1 MSSRIVDTVN
11 AVTPPAS
18 VGLVVLDGHSTG
30 VEDVVRLADG
40 AARPV
45 PGTDAMKRVEESWD
59 AARQIAATGRVYG
72 RSTGVG
78 ANRNEDVPTE
88 AAAGHGLRLL
98 RSHAG
103 AIGEELPARQ
113 VRAMLA
119 VRANQLL
126 AGGAGLRPTVVTAL
140 CEALET
146 GAYPVVNEFG
156 SVGTGDIAA
165 LAQVGLALAGEHPW
179 RGLDGSDA
187 AGADAPGPGTSE
199 LGMSEPDAP
208 GLGTSESGGAE
219 SGAGRSGSHP
229 GGQAS
234 SGPGGQ
240 PVSDLGGQPVSDL
253 GGRPVSDL
261 GGQASSGSG
270 GQLASDP
277 GGQAPSGPG
286 GRQVSSPGGQPVSGP
301 GGQASSGPGGQPV
314 SDPGG
319 QSVSRPGGQL
329 ASDPGGQPVSGPGG
343 YPVSGPGWQSVS
355 RPRGQSAPPEPQALD
370 NNDALALISSNALT
384 LGQAALALHELRGLI
399 GATQVV
405 AALSLLA
412 VDGSHEAYAAPVHAA
427 RPHKGSTE
435 VARRMRELIGAADRP
450 TPPLGR
456 IQDPYGFR
464 CVPQIHGPAHD
475 AADALEGVLT
485 VEINAAAEN
494 PLISPEDMAAYH
506 HGGFYQAQLALAL
519 DHFRLAVTQVA
530 RLSTSRL
537 STLNEPAYTRLRP
550 FLADH
555 EPASSGVMILEYAA
569 AAALG
574 DLRAFSAPASLGHAV
589 LSRGVEEQASFAS
602 LAARQTLRACGA
614 YRLVVGCEL
623 VAAVRALRQ
632 RDLRPE
638 PELPAGRALE
648 LAESVLEPDQ
658 ADRPLTDDVTAAA
671 ALLDRFTDIWRGSA
685 S

>member
-1 MSSRIVDTVN
+1 MMSSRIVDTPEG
-11 AVTPPAS
+11 AATA
-18 VGLVVLDGHSTG
+18 LVVLDGRGMG
-30 VEDVVRLADG
+30 VADVVRLADG
-40 AARPV
+40 HARPV
-45 PGTDAMKRVEESWD
+45 PGTEAMKRAEESWD
-59 AARQIAATGRVYG
+59 AARMIAATGRVYG

-78 ANRNEDVPTE
+78 ANRNEPVPTE
-88 AAAGHGLRLL
+88 DAAAHGLRLL

-126 AGGAGLRPTVVTAL
+126 AGGAGLRPSVVTAL
-140 CEALET
+140 CEALEA

-179 RGLDGSDA
+179 RG
-187 AGADAPGPGTSE
+187 AGAPEA
-199 LGMSEPDAP
+199 
-208 GLGTSESGGAE
+208 
-219 SGAGRSGSHP
+219 
-229 GGQAS
+229 
-234 SGPGGQ
+234 Q
-240 PVSDLGGQPVSDL
+240 P
-253 GGRPVSDL
+253 
-261 GGQASSGSG
+261 
-270 GQLASDP
+270 
-277 GGQAPSGPG
+277 
-286 GRQVSSPGGQPVSGP
+286 
-301 GGQASSGPGGQPV
+301 
-314 SDPGG
+314 
-319 QSVSRPGGQL
+319 
-329 ASDPGGQPVSGPGG
+329 
-343 YPVSGPGWQSVS
+343 
-355 RPRGQSAPPEPQALD
+355 LD

-384 LGQAALALHELRGLI
+384 LGQSALALHELRGLLA
-399 GATQVV
+399 ATQVV

-427 RPHKGSTE
+427 RPHRGTAD
-435 VARRMRELIGAADRP
+435 VARRMRQLIGAADRP
-450 TPPLGR
+450 HPPLGR

-464 CVPQIHGPAHD
+464 CLPQIHGPAHD
-475 AADALEGVLT
+475 AADALDDVLT

-519 DHFRLAVTQVA
+519 DHFRLAITQVA

-537 STLNEPAYTRLRP
+537 STLNEPAFTRLRP

-569 AAALG
+569 GAALG

-638 PELPAGRALE
+638 PDLPAGRALE
-648 LAESVLEPDQ
+648 LAESVLDADP
-658 ADRPLTDDVTAAA
+658 ADRPLTHDVTVAAE
-671 ALLDRFTDIWRGSA
+671 LLDRFTDIWRGST

>member
-1 MSSRIVDTVN
+1 MSSPIMGAPDAPAAAQTATTV
-11 AVTPPAS
+11 P
-18 VGLVVLDGHSTG
+18 VGLVVLDGRALG
-30 VEDVVRLADG
+30 VADVVRLADG
-40 AARPV
+40 VVRPV
-45 PGTDAMKRVEESWD
+45 ADGAAVRRVEESWE
-59 AARQIAATGRVYG
+59 AARLIAAAGRVYG

-78 ANRNEDVPTE
+78 ANRSEDVPTE

-140 CEALET
+140 CAALES
-146 GAYPVVNEFG
+146 GAHPVVNEFG

-179 RGLDGSDA
+179 RVPGAGS
-187 AGADAPGPGTSE
+187 GFADGPGGGS
-199 LGMSEPDAP
+199 GP
-208 GLGTSESGGAE
+208 G
-219 SGAGRSGSHP
+219 SGAGFGVP
-229 GGQAS
+229 A
-234 SGPGGQ
+234 
-240 PVSDLGGQPVSDL
+240 
-253 GGRPVSDL
+253 
-261 GGQASSGSG
+261 A
-270 GQLASDP
+270 
-277 GGQAPSGPG
+277 
-286 GRQVSSPGGQPVSGP
+286 
-301 GGQASSGPGGQPV
+301 
-314 SDPGG
+314 
-319 QSVSRPGGQL
+319 
-329 ASDPGGQPVSGPGG
+329 
-343 YPVSGPGWQSVS
+343 
-355 RPRGQSAPPEPQALD
+355 QALD

-399 GATQVV
+399 AATQVV

-412 VDGSHEAYAAPVHAA
+412 VDGSHEAYAAPVHGA
-427 RPHKGSTE
+427 RAHRGSRE

-464 CVPQIHGPAHD
+464 CLPQIHGPALD
-475 AADALEGVLT
+475 AADALEGVLEI
-485 VEINAAAEN
+485 EINAAAEN
-494 PLISPEDMAAYH
+494 PLIVPEDMAAYH

-519 DHFRLAVTQVA
+519 DHFRLATTQVA

-537 STLNEPAYTRLRP
+537 SSLNEPAYTRLRP

-569 AAALG
+569 GAALG

-602 LAARQTLRACGA
+602 LAARQTLRACRA

-632 RDLRPE
+632 RDLRPD
-638 PELPAGRALE
+638 PELPVGRALE
-648 LAESVLEPDQ
+648 LAEAVLDPDP
-658 ADRPLTDDVTAAA
+658 ADRPLTEDVRAAA
-671 ALLDRFTDIWRGSA
+671 VLLDRFTEIWTDVQADPLRGSA

>member
-1 MSSRIVDTVN
+1 MGSRVVE
-11 AVTPPAS
+11 VPAAAPS
-18 VGLVVLDGHSTG
+18 LPTGLVVLDGTG
-30 VEDVVRLADG
+30 LAVADVVRLADG
-40 AARPV
+40 TARPV
-45 PGTDAMKRVEESWD
+45 PGTDALGRVGESWD
-59 AARQIAATGRVYG
+59 AARRIAATGRVYG

-88 AAAGHGLRLL
+88 AAAEHGLRLL

-103 AIGEELPARQ
+103 AIGDELPARQ

-140 CEALET
+140 CEALES
-146 GAYPVVNEFG
+146 GAHPVVNEFG

-165 LAQVGLALAGEHPW
+165 LAQAGLALAGEHPW
-179 RGLDGSDA
+179 RGGGTDPASAAGGPDA
-187 AGADAPGPGTSE
+187 AGAAYGPDAAGAAGGPGAWSE
-199 LGMSEPDAP
+199 A
-208 GLGTSESGGAE
+208 GGANPGGAGGPGDG
-219 SGAGRSGSHP
+219 GAGRRPLGVP
-229 GGQAS
+229 AA
-234 SGPGGQ
+234 Q
-240 PVSDLGGQPVSDL
+240 P
-253 GGRPVSDL
+253 
-261 GGQASSGSG
+261 
-270 GQLASDP
+270 
-277 GGQAPSGPG
+277 
-286 GRQVSSPGGQPVSGP
+286 
-301 GGQASSGPGGQPV
+301 
-314 SDPGG
+314 
-319 QSVSRPGGQL
+319 
-329 ASDPGGQPVSGPGG
+329 
-343 YPVSGPGWQSVS
+343 
-355 RPRGQSAPPEPQALD
+355 LD
-370 NNDALALISSNALT
+370 NNDALAFISSNALT
-384 LGQAALALHELRGLI
+384 LGQSALALHELRGLVE
-399 GATQVV
+399 ATQVV

-427 RPHKGSTE
+427 RPHRGSGE

-456 IQDPYGFR
+456 LQDPYGFR
-464 CVPQIHGPAHD
+464 CLPQIHGPAHD
-475 AADALEGVLT
+475 AADALEDIIT

-494 PLISPEDMAAYH
+494 PLISPADLAAYH

-519 DHFRLAVTQVA
+519 DHFRLSLTQVA

-550 FLADH
+550 FLADA

-569 AAALG
+569 GAALG

-602 LAARQTLRACGA
+602 LAARQTLRACRA

-632 RDLRPE
+632 RGLGAD
-638 PELPAGRALE
+638 PELPVGRALA
-648 LAESVLEPDQ
+648 LAEPVLDADQ

-671 ALLDRFTDIWRGSA
+671 ALLDRFTDIWRGSGT
-685 S
+685 

>member
-1 MSSRIVDTVN
+1 MSSPDVDTPS
-11 AVTPPAS
+11 AATY
-18 VGLVVLDGHSTG
+18 GLVVLDGYSTG
-30 VEDVVRLADG
+30 VADVVRLADG
-40 AARPV
+40 SARPV

-59 AARQIAATGRVYG
+59 AARRIAATGRVYG

-88 AAAGHGLRLL
+88 AAAEHGLRLL

-103 AIGEELPARQ
+103 AIGAELPARE

-140 CEALET
+140 CEALES

-179 RGLDGSDA
+179 RGAYASPGEE
-187 AGADAPGPGTSE
+187 PGPPATV
-199 LGMSEPDAP
+199 A
-208 GLGTSESGGAE
+208 A
-219 SGAGRSGSHP
+219 
-229 GGQAS
+229 
-234 SGPGGQ
+234 
-240 PVSDLGGQPVSDL
+240 
-253 GGRPVSDL
+253 
-261 GGQASSGSG
+261 
-270 GQLASDP
+270 
-277 GGQAPSGPG
+277 
-286 GRQVSSPGGQPVSGP
+286 
-301 GGQASSGPGGQPV
+301 
-314 SDPGG
+314 
-319 QSVSRPGGQL
+319 
-329 ASDPGGQPVSGPGG
+329 
-343 YPVSGPGWQSVS
+343 
-355 RPRGQSAPPEPQALD
+355 PEPQPLD

-405 AALSLLA
+405 AALSLVA
-412 VDGSHEAYAAPVHAA
+412 VDGSYEAYAAPVHAA
-427 RPHKGSTE
+427 RPHRGSTE
-435 VARRMRELIGAADRP
+435 VARRMREMIGAPDRP

-475 AADALEGVLT
+475 AADALEEVLA
-485 VEINAAAEN
+485 VELNAAAEN
-494 PLISPEDMAAYH
+494 PLICADDMAAYH

-519 DHFRLAVTQVA
+519 DHFRLSLTQVA

-569 AAALG
+569 GAALG

-632 RDLRPE
+632 RGLRPA
-638 PELPAGRALE
+638 PELPVGRALE
-648 LAESVLEPDQ
+648 IAESVLD
-658 ADRPLTDDVTAAA
+658 ADATDRPLTDDVTAAA
-671 ALLDRFTDIWRGSA
+671 VLLDRFTDIWSGGTA
-685 S
+685 

>member
-1 MSSRIVDTVN
+1 MSSRIVDKPSPGYSDLVILDG
-11 AVTPPAS
+11 
-18 VGLVVLDGHSTG
+18 VGLG
-30 VEDVVRLADG
+30 VEDVVRLAEG

-45 PGTDAMKRVEESWD
+45 PGTEAMKRVEESWD

-78 ANRNEDVPTE
+78 ANRTEDVPTE

-126 AGGAGLRPTVVTAL
+126 AGGAGLRPSVVTAL
-140 CEALET
+140 CDALES
-146 GAYPVVNEFG
+146 GGYPVVNEFG

-165 LAQVGLALAGEHPW
+165 LAQAGLALAGEHPW
-179 RGLDGSDA
+179 KG
-187 AGADAPGPGTSE
+187 AGAP
-199 LGMSEPDAP
+199 
-208 GLGTSESGGAE
+208 
-219 SGAGRSGSHP
+219 
-229 GGQAS
+229 
-234 SGPGGQ
+234 Q
-240 PVSDLGGQPVSDL
+240 PQP
-253 GGRPVSDL
+253 
-261 GGQASSGSG
+261 
-270 GQLASDP
+270 
-277 GGQAPSGPG
+277 
-286 GRQVSSPGGQPVSGP
+286 
-301 GGQASSGPGGQPV
+301 
-314 SDPGG
+314 
-319 QSVSRPGGQL
+319 
-329 ASDPGGQPVSGPGG
+329 
-343 YPVSGPGWQSVS
+343 
-355 RPRGQSAPPEPQALD
+355 LD
-370 NNDALALISSNALT
+370 NNDALAFISSNALT
-384 LGQAALALHELRGLI
+384 LGQAALALHELRGLVA
-399 GATQVV
+399 ATQVV

-427 RPHKGSTE
+427 RPHRGSAE
-435 VARRMRELIGAADRP
+435 VARRMRRLIGAADRP

-464 CVPQIHGPAHD
+464 CLPQIHGPAHD
-475 AADALEGVLT
+475 AADALEEVLAI
-485 VEINAAAEN
+485 EINAAAEN

-550 FLADH
+550 FLADN

-569 AAALG
+569 GAALG

-602 LAARQTLRACGA
+602 LAARQTLRACSA

-623 VAAVRALRQ
+623 VAAVRALHLRG
-632 RDLRPE
+632 LRPE
-638 PELPAGRALE
+638 PELPVGRALE
-648 LAESVLEPDQ
+648 LAESVLEADL

-671 ALLDRFTDIWRGSA
+671 RLLDRFTDIWRGST

>member
-1 MSSRIVDTVN
+1 MSSRIVDTSTVRVN
-11 AVTPPAS
+11 PAS
-18 VGLVVLDGHSTG
+18 TGIVVLDGCGIG
-30 VEDVVRLADG
+30 VFDVVCLADG

-45 PGTDAMKRVEESWD
+45 PGTEAMKRVEESWD

-103 AIGEELPARQ
+103 AIGAELPARQ

-140 CEALET
+140 CEALEN
-146 GAYPVVNEFG
+146 GAYPVVNEYG

-165 LAQVGLALAGEHPW
+165 LSQVGLALAGEHPW
-179 RGLDGSDA
+179 RRAETSGGLG
-187 AGADAPGPGTSE
+187 AGASG
-199 LGMSEPDAP
+199 
-208 GLGTSESGGAE
+208 GLGATVSGWLGAGASGGQGTGVSGGLGAE
-219 SGAGRSGSHP
+219 ASGGLGATVP
-229 GGQAS
+229 GGLRAA
-234 SGPGGQ
+234 
-240 PVSDLGGQPVSDL
+240 VSDGLG
-253 GGRPVSDL
+253 
-261 GGQASSGSG
+261 AEGSG
-270 GQLASDP
+270 GLGAGGVRASRR
-277 GGQAPSGPG
+277 G
-286 GRQVSSPGGQPVSGP
+286 
-301 GGQASSGPGGQPV
+301 ASAQEIG
-314 SDPGG
+314 
-319 QSVSRPGGQL
+319 
-329 ASDPGGQPVSGPGG
+329 A
-343 YPVSGPGWQSVS
+343 
-355 RPRGQSAPPEPQALD
+355 PEPQPLD

-384 LGQAALALHELRGLI
+384 LGQSALALHELRGLI

-412 VDGSHEAYAAPVHAA
+412 VDGSHEAYAAPVHTA
-427 RPHKGSTE
+427 RPHRGSAE
-435 VARRMRELIGAADRP
+435 VARIMRELIGAADRP

-464 CVPQIHGPAHD
+464 CLPQIHGPAHD
-475 AADALEGVLT
+475 AADALEAVLA

-519 DHFRLAVTQVA
+519 DHFRLAITQVA

-537 STLNEPAYTRLRP
+537 STLNEPANTRLRP

-555 EPASSGVMILEYAA
+555 EAASSGVMILEYAA
-569 AAALG
+569 GAALG

-602 LAARQTLRACGA
+602 LAARQTLRACDA

-632 RDLRPE
+632 RGLRPD
-638 PELPAGRALE
+638 PELPVGRALE
-648 LAESVLEPDQ
+648 LAESVLDPEP

-671 ALLDRFTDIWRGSA
+671 ALLDRFTEIWRGSE

>member
-1 MSSRIVDTVN
+1 MPSRTVDVSLP
-11 AVTPPAS
+11 AAPPAAT
-18 VGLVVLDGHSTG
+18 GIVVLDGVGLG
-30 VEDVVRLADG
+30 VADVVRLADG

-45 PGTDAMKRVEESWD
+45 PGTDAMKRVEEVWD
-59 AARQIAATGRVYG
+59 IARRIAATGRVYG

-78 ANRNEDVPTE
+78 ANRNEAVPTE
-88 AAAGHGLRLL
+88 AAADHGLRLL

-103 AIGEELPARQ
+103 AIGAELPARQ

-126 AGGAGLRPTVVTAL
+126 AGGAGLRPGVVTAL
-140 CEALET
+140 CEALEN
-146 GAYPVVNEFG
+146 GAHPVVNEFG

-165 LAQVGLALAGEHPW
+165 LAQVGLALAGEHEW
-179 RGLDGSDA
+179 IGA
-187 AGADAPGPGTSE
+187 QAGA
-199 LGMSEPDAP
+199 
-208 GLGTSESGGAE
+208 
-219 SGAGRSGSHP
+219 GAGGS
-229 GGQAS
+229 A
-234 SGPGGQ
+234 
-240 PVSDLGGQPVSDL
+240 
-253 GGRPVSDL
+253 
-261 GGQASSGSG
+261 
-270 GQLASDP
+270 
-277 GGQAPSGPG
+277 
-286 GRQVSSPGGQPVSGP
+286 
-301 GGQASSGPGGQPV
+301 
-314 SDPGG
+314 
-319 QSVSRPGGQL
+319 
-329 ASDPGGQPVSGPGG
+329 
-343 YPVSGPGWQSVS
+343 
-355 RPRGQSAPPEPQALD
+355 PRGWSVAGAPEPQALD

-399 GATQVV
+399 AATQVV

-427 RPHKGSTE
+427 RPHRGSVE
-435 VARRMRELIGAADRP
+435 VARRMRELIGSADRP

-464 CVPQIHGPAHD
+464 CLPQIHGPAHD
-475 AADALEGVLT
+475 AADALEGVLAI
-485 VEINAAAEN
+485 EINAAAEN
-494 PLISPEDMAAYH
+494 PLISPEDLTAYH

-537 STLNEPAYTRLRP
+537 STLNEPAFTRLRP

-555 EPASSGVMILEYAA
+555 EPAASGVMILEYAA

-602 LAARQTLRACGA
+602 LAARQTLRACAA

-623 VAAVRALRQ
+623 VSAVWALRQ
-632 RDLRPE
+632 RDLRPD

-648 LAESVLEPDQ
+648 LAESVLDDDS

-671 ALLDRFTDIWRGSA
+671 AMLDRFTDIWRGSGA
-685 S
+685 

>member
-1 MSSRIVDTVN
+1 MSSRNADTSR
-11 AVTPPAS
+11 AVVAGLTA
-18 VGLVVLDGHSTG
+18 GLVVLDGRSTG
-30 VEDVVRLADG
+30 VTDIVRLADG

-45 PGTDAMKRVEESWD
+45 PGTEAMKRVEQSWD

-88 AAAGHGLRLL
+88 AAAEHGLRLL

-165 LAQVGLALAGEHPW
+165 LAQVGLALVGEHPW
-179 RGLDGSDA
+179 RG
-187 AGADAPGPGTSE
+187 
-199 LGMSEPDAP
+199 PDASRTP
-208 GLGTSESGGAE
+208 PAPS
-219 SGAGRSGSHP
+219 
-229 GGQAS
+229 
-234 SGPGGQ
+234 
-240 PVSDLGGQPVSDL
+240 
-253 GGRPVSDL
+253 
-261 GGQASSGSG
+261 
-270 GQLASDP
+270 
-277 GGQAPSGPG
+277 APSGPSG
-286 GRQVSSPGGQPVSGP
+286 PSGPRSPEQGVPPRVQAPSVQAQGPSPLGLGERVTSFGEEVSSVGQG
-301 GGQASSGPGGQPV
+301 
-314 SDPGG
+314 
-319 QSVSRPGGQL
+319 L
-329 ASDPGGQPVSGPGG
+329 
-343 YPVSGPGWQSVS
+343 
-355 RPRGQSAPPEPQALD
+355 PPEPQPLD

-384 LGQAALALHELRGLI
+384 LGQSALALDELRGLI
-399 GATQVV
+399 EATQVV

-427 RPHKGSTE
+427 RPHQGSVE

-464 CVPQIHGPAHD
+464 CVPQIHGPAQD
-475 AADALEGVLT
+475 AADALEEVLV

-623 VAAVRALRQ
+623 VSAVRALRQ
-632 RDLRPE
+632 RDLRPD
-638 PELPAGRALE
+638 PELPVGRAME
-648 LAESVLEPDQ
+648 LAESVLGLDQ
-658 ADRPLTDDVTAAA
+658 TDRPLTDDVTAAA
-671 ALLDRFTDIWRGSA
+671 ALLDRFTDIWRGSE

>member
-1 MSSRIVDTVN
+1 MSSRIVDSS
-11 AVTPPAS
+11 AVVTAAA
-18 VGLVVLDGHSTG
+18 VELDGCGLT
-30 VEDVVRLADG
+30 VADVVRLADG
-40 AARPV
+40 VAWPV
-45 PGTDAMKRVEESWD
+45 PQEAAMKRATRSWD

-103 AIGEELPARQ
+103 AIGEEVPARQ

-126 AGGAGLRPTVVTAL
+126 AGGAGLRPSVVTAL
-140 CEALET
+140 CEALES
-146 GAYPVVNEFG
+146 GAHPVVNEFG
-156 SVGTGDIAA
+156 SVGTGDLTA

-179 RGLDGSDA
+179 RGPDGTVRP
-187 AGADAPGPGTSE
+187 GGPGVN
-199 LGMSEPDAP
+199 
-208 GLGTSESGGAE
+208 
-219 SGAGRSGSHP
+219 
-229 GGQAS
+229 
-234 SGPGGQ
+234 GPGG
-240 PVSDLGGQPVSDL
+240 
-253 GGRPVSDL
+253 
-261 GGQASSGSG
+261 
-270 GQLASDP
+270 
-277 GGQAPSGPG
+277 
-286 GRQVSSPGGQPVSGP
+286 
-301 GGQASSGPGGQPV
+301 
-314 SDPGG
+314 
-319 QSVSRPGGQL
+319 SVTG
-329 ASDPGGQPVSGPGG
+329 V
-343 YPVSGPGWQSVS
+343 
-355 RPRGQSAPPEPQALD
+355 PEPQPLD

-399 GATQVV
+399 AATQVV

-412 VDGSHEAYAAPVHAA
+412 VDGSHEAYAAPVHEA
-427 RPHKGSTE
+427 RPHRGSTE
-435 VARRMRELIGAADRP
+435 VARRMRQLIGAADRP
-450 TPPLGR
+450 APPLGR

-464 CVPQIHGPAHD
+464 CLPQIHGPAHD
-475 AADALEGVLT
+475 AADALEAVLA

-494 PLISPEDMAAYH
+494 PLISPDDLAAYH

-537 STLNEPAYTRLRP
+537 STLNEPAYTRLKP

-632 RDLRPE
+632 RDLKPE
-638 PELPAGRALE
+638 PGLPAARALE
-648 LAESVLEPDQ
+648 LAEAVLDEDQ

-671 ALLDRFTDIWRGSA
+671 ALLDRFTDIWRGNGA
-685 S
+685 

>member
-1 MSSRIVDTVN
+1 MSSRDVDAPG
-11 AVTPPAS
+11 AVTT
-18 VGLVVLDGHSTG
+18 GLVVLDGCSAG
-30 VEDVVRLADG
+30 VADVVRLADG
-40 AARPV
+40 TARPV
-45 PGTDAMKRVEESWD
+45 AGTEAMKRVEESWD
-59 AARQIAATGRVYG
+59 AARRIAATGRVYG

-88 AAAGHGLRLL
+88 AAAEHGLRLL

-140 CEALET
+140 CEALEA

-165 LAQVGLALAGEHPW
+165 LAQLGLALAGEHPW
-179 RGLDGSDA
+179 RGADSSTGVRA
-187 AGADAPGPGTSE
+187 VVGAGASGSVGGGV
-199 LGMSEPDAP
+199 L
-208 GLGTSESGGAE
+208 GGAIAGAATGAVTGTPE
-219 SGAGRSGSHP
+219 SVGA
-229 GGQAS
+229 
-234 SGPGGQ
+234 
-240 PVSDLGGQPVSDL
+240 
-253 GGRPVSDL
+253 
-261 GGQASSGSG
+261 
-270 GQLASDP
+270 
-277 GGQAPSGPG
+277 
-286 GRQVSSPGGQPVSGP
+286 
-301 GGQASSGPGGQPV
+301 
-314 SDPGG
+314 
-319 QSVSRPGGQL
+319 
-329 ASDPGGQPVSGPGG
+329 
-343 YPVSGPGWQSVS
+343 
-355 RPRGQSAPPEPQALD
+355 PEPQPLD

-405 AALSLLA
+405 AALSLVA
-412 VDGSHEAYAAPVHAA
+412 VDGSYEAYAAPVHAA
-427 RPHKGSTE
+427 RPHRGSSE
-435 VARRMRELIGAADRP
+435 VAKRMRELIGAADHP

-464 CVPQIHGPAHD
+464 CLPQIHGPAHD
-475 AADALEGVLT
+475 AADALEEVLA

-494 PLISPEDMAAYH
+494 PLICAEDMAAYH

-519 DHFRLAVTQVA
+519 DHFRLSLTQVA

-537 STLNEPAYTRLRP
+537 STLNEPSYTRLRP

-569 AAALG
+569 GAALG

-602 LAARQTLRACGA
+602 LAARQTLRACDA

-632 RDLRPE
+632 RELRPD
-638 PELPAGRALE
+638 PELPVARALE
-648 LAESVLEPDQ
+648 LAESVLDADPT
-658 ADRPLTDDVTAAA
+658 DRPLTDDVTAAA
-671 ALLDRFTDIWRGSA
+671 ALLDRFTDIWRGSTA
-685 S
+685 

>member
-1 MSSRIVDTVN
+1 MSSRNADTSRALV
-11 AVTPPAS
+11 AGLTA
-18 VGLVVLDGHSTG
+18 GLVVLDGRSTG
-30 VEDVVRLADG
+30 VTDIVRLADG

-45 PGTDAMKRVEESWD
+45 PGTEAMKRVEQSWD

-88 AAAGHGLRLL
+88 AAAEHGLRLL

-165 LAQVGLALAGEHPW
+165 LAQVGLALVGEHPW
-179 RGLDGSDA
+179 RG
-187 AGADAPGPGTSE
+187 
-199 LGMSEPDAP
+199 PDASRTP
-208 GLGTSESGGAE
+208 
-219 SGAGRSGSHP
+219 
-229 GGQAS
+229 
-234 SGPGGQ
+234 
-240 PVSDLGGQPVSDL
+240 PVPS
-253 GGRPVSDL
+253 
-261 GGQASSGSG
+261 
-270 GQLASDP
+270 
-277 GGQAPSGPG
+277 APSGPSAPRSPEQG
-286 GRQVSSPGGQPVSGP
+286 VPPRVQAPSVQAQGPSPLGLGERVTSFGEEVSSVGQG
-301 GGQASSGPGGQPV
+301 
-314 SDPGG
+314 
-319 QSVSRPGGQL
+319 L
-329 ASDPGGQPVSGPGG
+329 
-343 YPVSGPGWQSVS
+343 
-355 RPRGQSAPPEPQALD
+355 PPEPQPLD

-384 LGQAALALHELRGLI
+384 LGQSALALDELRGLI
-399 GATQVV
+399 EATQVV

-427 RPHKGSTE
+427 RPHQGSVE

-464 CVPQIHGPAHD
+464 CVPQIHGPAQD
-475 AADALEGVLT
+475 AADALEEVLV

-623 VAAVRALRQ
+623 VSAVRALRQ
-632 RDLRPE
+632 RDLRPD
-638 PELPAGRALE
+638 PELPVGRAME
-648 LAESVLEPDQ
+648 LAESVLGLDQ
-658 ADRPLTDDVTAAA
+658 TDRPLTDDVTAAA
-671 ALLDRFTDIWRGSA
+671 ALLDRFTDIWRGSE

>member
-1 MSSRIVDTVN
+1 MVSSRIVDTSG
-11 AVTPPAS
+11 AVTPPAA
-18 VGLVVLDGHSTG
+18 VALVVLDGRGTG
-30 VEDVVRLADG
+30 VDDVVRLADG
-40 AARPV
+40 TARPV
-45 PGTDAMKRVEESWD
+45 PGTDAMMRVEESWC
-59 AARQIAATGRVYG
+59 AARRIAATGRVYG

-103 AIGEELPARQ
+103 AIGAELPARQ

-140 CEALET
+140 CEALES
-146 GAYPVVNEFG
+146 GAYPAVNEFG

-165 LAQVGLALAGEHPW
+165 LAQMGLALAGEHPW
-179 RGLDGSDA
+179 RGPDGSQDR
-187 AGADAPGPGTSE
+187 AGG
-199 LGMSEPDAP
+199 
-208 GLGTSESGGAE
+208 GLA
-219 SGAGRSGSHP
+219 
-229 GGQAS
+229 
-234 SGPGGQ
+234 
-240 PVSDLGGQPVSDL
+240 
-253 GGRPVSDL
+253 
-261 GGQASSGSG
+261 
-270 GQLASDP
+270 
-277 GGQAPSGPG
+277 
-286 GRQVSSPGGQPVSGP
+286 
-301 GGQASSGPGGQPV
+301 
-314 SDPGG
+314 
-319 QSVSRPGGQL
+319 
-329 ASDPGGQPVSGPGG
+329 
-343 YPVSGPGWQSVS
+343 
-355 RPRGQSAPPEPQALD
+355 PEPQPLD

-384 LGQAALALHELRGLI
+384 LGQSALALHELRGLI

-412 VDGSHEAYAAPVHAA
+412 VDGSHEAYAEPVHAA
-427 RPHKGSTE
+427 RPHRGSIE

-464 CVPQIHGPAHD
+464 CLPQIHGPAHD
-475 AADALEGVLT
+475 AANALEAVLA

-494 PLISPEDMAAYH
+494 PLICPEDMAAYH

-569 AAALG
+569 GAALG

-632 RDLRPE
+632 RDLRPD

-648 LAESVLEPDQ
+648 LAEAVLDAEQ
-658 ADRPLTDDVTAAA
+658 TDRPLTDDVTAAA
-671 ALLDRFTDIWRGSA
+671 ALLDRFTDIWRGST

>member
-1 MSSRIVDTVN
+1 MVSRIVD
-11 AVTPPAS
+11 APSS
-18 VGLVVLDGHSTG
+18 VHSAAVVLDGTG
-30 VEDVVRLADG
+30 LGVDDVVRLADG
-40 AARPV
+40 SALPV
-45 PGTDAMKRVEESWD
+45 PEPGAMRRVEHSWN

-103 AIGEELPARQ
+103 AIGEQLPARQ

-126 AGGAGLRPTVVTAL
+126 AGGAGLRPGVITAL
-140 CEALET
+140 CEALES

-179 RGLDGSDA
+179 RG
-187 AGADAPGPGTSE
+187 AGA
-199 LGMSEPDAP
+199 
-208 GLGTSESGGAE
+208 
-219 SGAGRSGSHP
+219 
-229 GGQAS
+229 
-234 SGPGGQ
+234 
-240 PVSDLGGQPVSDL
+240 
-253 GGRPVSDL
+253 
-261 GGQASSGSG
+261 
-270 GQLASDP
+270 
-277 GGQAPSGPG
+277 
-286 GRQVSSPGGQPVSGP
+286 
-301 GGQASSGPGGQPV
+301 
-314 SDPGG
+314 
-319 QSVSRPGGQL
+319 
-329 ASDPGGQPVSGPGG
+329 
-343 YPVSGPGWQSVS
+343 
-355 RPRGQSAPPEPQALD
+355 PEPQSLD

-384 LGQAALALHELRGLI
+384 LGQSALALHELRGLI

-427 RPHKGSTE
+427 RPHRGSTE

-450 TPPLGR
+450 IPPLGR
-456 IQDPYGFR
+456 IQDSYGFR
-464 CVPQIHGPAHD
+464 CLPQIHGPAHD
-475 AADALEGVLT
+475 AADALEQVLT

-494 PLISPEDMAAYH
+494 PLIVPEDLAAYH

-519 DHFRLAVTQVA
+519 DHFRLALTQVA

-555 EPASSGVMILEYAA
+555 QPASSGVMILEYAA
-569 AAALG
+569 GAALG
-574 DLRAFSAPASLGHAV
+574 ELRAFSAPASLGHAV

-632 RDLRPE
+632 RDLRPD
-638 PELPAGRALE
+638 PGLPAGRAFA
-648 LAESVLEPDQ
+648 LAESVLDADP
-658 ADRPLTDDVTAAA
+658 ADRPLTDDVTQAA
-671 ALLDRFTDIWRGSA
+671 ALLDRFTEIWRGSA

>member
-1 MSSRIVDTVN
+1 MSSHIADN
-11 AVTPPAS
+11 ASKPRMTAAS
-18 VGLVVLDGHSTG
+18 DSRPVVVLDGRG
-30 VEDVVRLADG
+30 LPVQDVVRLAG
-40 AARPV
+40 STARPV
-45 PGTDAMKRVEESWD
+45 PGTDAMKRVEESWN
-59 AARQIAATGRVYG
+59 AAREIAAWGRVYG

-88 AAAGHGLRLL
+88 AAADHGLRLL

-103 AIGEELPARQ
+103 AIGAELPADQ

-165 LAQVGLALAGEHPW
+165 LAQMGLALAGEHPW
-179 RGLDGSDA
+179 HGD
-187 AGADAPGPGTSE
+187 DAP
-199 LGMSEPDAP
+199 DA
-208 GLGTSESGGAE
+208 
-219 SGAGRSGSHP
+219 
-229 GGQAS
+229 
-234 SGPGGQ
+234 Q
-240 PVSDLGGQPVSDL
+240 P
-253 GGRPVSDL
+253 
-261 GGQASSGSG
+261 
-270 GQLASDP
+270 
-277 GGQAPSGPG
+277 
-286 GRQVSSPGGQPVSGP
+286 
-301 GGQASSGPGGQPV
+301 
-314 SDPGG
+314 
-319 QSVSRPGGQL
+319 
-329 ASDPGGQPVSGPGG
+329 
-343 YPVSGPGWQSVS
+343 
-355 RPRGQSAPPEPQALD
+355 LD

-384 LGQAALALHELRGLI
+384 LGQSALALHELRDLI
-399 GATQVV
+399 TATQLV

-412 VDGSHEAYAAPVHAA
+412 VDGSYEAYALPVHEA
-427 RPHKGSTE
+427 RHHRGSYA
-435 VARRMRELIGAADRP
+435 VAERMRAILGAPERP

-494 PLISPEDMAAYH
+494 PLISPEDMTAYH
-506 HGGFYQAQLALAL
+506 HGGFYMSQLALAL
-519 DHFRLAVTQVA
+519 DHFRLAITQVA

-550 FLADH
+550 FLADG

-569 AAALG
+569 GAALG
-574 DLRAFSAPASLGHAV
+574 DLRAFAAPASLGHAV

-602 LAARQTLRACGA
+602 LAARQTLRVCDA

-632 RDLRPE
+632 RDMRPD
-638 PELPAGRALE
+638 PSLPVGRAFA
-648 LAESVLEPDQ
+648 LADAALDQ
-658 ADRPLTDDVTAAA
+658 DATDRPLTEDVTQAAE
-671 ALLDRFTDIWRGSA
+671 LLDSFTRIADGTDATDATDGPAGTHRPGGTQ
-685 S
+685 

>member
-1 MSSRIVDTVN
+1 MSSRIVDTSTVRVN
-11 AVTPPAS
+11 PAS
-18 VGLVVLDGHSTG
+18 TGIVVLDGCGIG
-30 VEDVVRLADG
+30 VFDVVCLADG

-45 PGTDAMKRVEESWD
+45 PGTEAMKRVEESWD

-103 AIGEELPARQ
+103 AIGAELPARQ

-140 CEALET
+140 CEALEN
-146 GAYPVVNEFG
+146 GAYPVVNEYG

-165 LAQVGLALAGEHPW
+165 LSQVGLALAGEHPW
-179 RGLDGSDA
+179 RRAETSGGLG
-187 AGADAPGPGTSE
+187 AGASG
-199 LGMSEPDAP
+199 
-208 GLGTSESGGAE
+208 GLGATVSGWLGAGASGGQGTGVSGGLGAE
-219 SGAGRSGSHP
+219 ASGGLGATVP
-229 GGQAS
+229 GGLRAAV
-234 SGPGGQ
+234 SGG
-240 PVSDLGGQPVSDL
+240 LG
-253 GGRPVSDL
+253 
-261 GGQASSGSG
+261 AEGSG
-270 GQLASDP
+270 GLGAGGVRASRR
-277 GGQAPSGPG
+277 G
-286 GRQVSSPGGQPVSGP
+286 
-301 GGQASSGPGGQPV
+301 ASAQEIG
-314 SDPGG
+314 
-319 QSVSRPGGQL
+319 
-329 ASDPGGQPVSGPGG
+329 A
-343 YPVSGPGWQSVS
+343 
-355 RPRGQSAPPEPQALD
+355 PEPQPLD

-384 LGQAALALHELRGLI
+384 LGQSALALHELRGLI

-412 VDGSHEAYAAPVHAA
+412 VDGSHEAYAAPVHTA
-427 RPHKGSTE
+427 RPHRGSAE
-435 VARRMRELIGAADRP
+435 VARIMRELIGAADRP

-464 CVPQIHGPAHD
+464 CLPQIHGPAHD
-475 AADALEGVLT
+475 AADALEAVLA

-506 HGGFYQAQLALAL
+506 HGGFYQAQLALGL
-519 DHFRLAVTQVA
+519 DHFRLAITQVA

-555 EPASSGVMILEYAA
+555 EAASSGVMILEYAA
-569 AAALG
+569 GAALG

-602 LAARQTLRACGA
+602 LAARQTLRACDA

-632 RDLRPE
+632 RGLRPD
-638 PELPAGRALE
+638 PELPVGRALE
-648 LAESVLEPDQ
+648 LAESVLDPEP

-671 ALLDRFTDIWRGSA
+671 ALLDRFTEIWRGSE

>member
-1 MSSRIVDTVN
+1 MSSPDVDTPS
-11 AVTPPAS
+11 AGTY
-18 VGLVVLDGHSTG
+18 GLVVLDGYSTG
-30 VEDVVRLADG
+30 VADVVRLADG
-40 AARPV
+40 SARPV

-59 AARQIAATGRVYG
+59 AARRIAATGRVYG

-88 AAAGHGLRLL
+88 AAAEHGLRLL

-103 AIGEELPARQ
+103 AIGAELPARE

-140 CEALET
+140 CEALES

-179 RGLDGSDA
+179 RDGER
-187 AGADAPGPGTSE
+187 AGPSARAGTGVVE
-199 LGMSEPDAP
+199 
-208 GLGTSESGGAE
+208 
-219 SGAGRSGSHP
+219 
-229 GGQAS
+229 
-234 SGPGGQ
+234 Q
-240 PVSDLGGQPVSDL
+240 P
-253 GGRPVSDL
+253 
-261 GGQASSGSG
+261 
-270 GQLASDP
+270 
-277 GGQAPSGPG
+277 
-286 GRQVSSPGGQPVSGP
+286 
-301 GGQASSGPGGQPV
+301 
-314 SDPGG
+314 
-319 QSVSRPGGQL
+319 
-329 ASDPGGQPVSGPGG
+329 
-343 YPVSGPGWQSVS
+343 
-355 RPRGQSAPPEPQALD
+355 SAPEPQPLD

-405 AALSLLA
+405 AALSLVA
-412 VDGSHEAYAAPVHAA
+412 VDGSYEAYAAPVHAA
-427 RPHKGSTE
+427 RPHRGSTE
-435 VARRMRELIGAADRP
+435 VARRMREMIGAPDRP

-475 AADALEGVLT
+475 AADALEEVLA

-494 PLISPEDMAAYH
+494 PLICADDMAAYH

-519 DHFRLAVTQVA
+519 DHFRLSLTQVA

-569 AAALG
+569 GAALG

-602 LAARQTLRACGA
+602 LAARQTLRACAA

-632 RDLRPE
+632 RGLRPD
-638 PELPAGRALE
+638 PELPVGRALE
-648 LAESVLEPDQ
+648 IAESVLD
-658 ADRPLTDDVTAAA
+658 ADATDRPLTDDVTAAA
-671 ALLDRFTDIWRGSA
+671 VLLDRFTDIWSGGTA
-685 S
+685 

>member
-1 MSSRIVDTVN
+1 MSSPDVDTPS
-11 AVTPPAS
+11 AGMY
-18 VGLVVLDGHSTG
+18 GLVVLDGYSTG
-30 VEDVVRLADG
+30 VADVVRLADG
-40 AARPV
+40 SARPV

-59 AARQIAATGRVYG
+59 AARRIAATGRVYG

-88 AAAGHGLRLL
+88 AAAEHGLRLL

-103 AIGEELPARQ
+103 AIGAELPARE

-140 CEALET
+140 CEALES

-179 RGLDGSDA
+179 RGAYAS
-187 AGADAPGPGTSE
+187 PGE
-199 LGMSEPDAP
+199 EPD
-208 GLGTSESGGAE
+208 
-219 SGAGRSGSHP
+219 
-229 GGQAS
+229 
-234 SGPGGQ
+234 
-240 PVSDLGGQPVSDL
+240 
-253 GGRPVSDL
+253 
-261 GGQASSGSG
+261 
-270 GQLASDP
+270 
-277 GGQAPSGPG
+277 PSTA
-286 GRQVSSPGGQPVSGP
+286 V
-301 GGQASSGPGGQPV
+301 A
-314 SDPGG
+314 
-319 QSVSRPGGQL
+319 
-329 ASDPGGQPVSGPGG
+329 A
-343 YPVSGPGWQSVS
+343 
-355 RPRGQSAPPEPQALD
+355 PEPQPLD

-405 AALSLLA
+405 AALSLVA
-412 VDGSHEAYAAPVHAA
+412 VDGSYEAYAAPVHAA
-427 RPHKGSTE
+427 RPHRGSTE
-435 VARRMRELIGAADRP
+435 VARRMREMIGAPDRP

-475 AADALEGVLT
+475 AADALEEVLA

-494 PLISPEDMAAYH
+494 PLICADDMAAYH

-519 DHFRLAVTQVA
+519 DHFRLSLTQVA

-569 AAALG
+569 GAALG

-632 RDLRPE
+632 RGLRPD
-638 PELPAGRALE
+638 PELPVGRALE
-648 LAESVLEPDQ
+648 IAESVLDADA

-671 ALLDRFTDIWRGSA
+671 VLLDRFTGIWSGGTA
-685 S
+685 

>member
-1 MSSRIVDTVN
+1 MSSRNADTSR
-11 AVTPPAS
+11 AVVAGLTA
-18 VGLVVLDGHSTG
+18 GLVVLDGRSTG
-30 VEDVVRLADG
+30 VTDIVRLADG

-45 PGTDAMKRVEESWD
+45 PGTEAMKRVEQSWD

-88 AAAGHGLRLL
+88 AAAEHGLRLL

-165 LAQVGLALAGEHPW
+165 LAQVGLALVGEHPW
-179 RGLDGSDA
+179 RG
-187 AGADAPGPGTSE
+187 
-199 LGMSEPDAP
+199 PDASRTP
-208 GLGTSESGGAE
+208 
-219 SGAGRSGSHP
+219 
-229 GGQAS
+229 
-234 SGPGGQ
+234 
-240 PVSDLGGQPVSDL
+240 PVPS
-253 GGRPVSDL
+253 
-261 GGQASSGSG
+261 
-270 GQLASDP
+270 
-277 GGQAPSGPG
+277 APSGPSG
-286 GRQVSSPGGQPVSGP
+286 PRSPEQGVPPRVQAPSVQAQGPSPLGLGERVTSFGEEVSSVGQG
-301 GGQASSGPGGQPV
+301 
-314 SDPGG
+314 
-319 QSVSRPGGQL
+319 L
-329 ASDPGGQPVSGPGG
+329 
-343 YPVSGPGWQSVS
+343 
-355 RPRGQSAPPEPQALD
+355 PPEPQPLD

-384 LGQAALALHELRGLI
+384 LGQSALALDELRGLI
-399 GATQVV
+399 EATQVV

-427 RPHKGSTE
+427 RPHQGSVE

-464 CVPQIHGPAHD
+464 CVPQIHGPAQD
-475 AADALEGVLT
+475 AADALEEVLV

-623 VAAVRALRQ
+623 VSAVRALRQ
-632 RDLRPE
+632 RDLRPD
-638 PELPAGRALE
+638 PELPVGRAME
-648 LAESVLEPDQ
+648 LAESVLGLDQ
-658 ADRPLTDDVTAAA
+658 TDRPLTDDVTAAA
-671 ALLDRFTDIWRGSA
+671 ALLDRFTDIWRGSE

>member
-1 MSSRIVDTVN
+1 MSSRIMDAPESVRS
-11 AVTPPAS
+11 AV
-18 VGLVVLDGHSTG
+18 VVLDGDGLG

-45 PGTDAMKRVEESWD
+45 AGAQAMRRAEESWN
-59 AARQIAATGRVYG
+59 AARRLAATGRVYG

-78 ANRNEDVPTE
+78 ANRNEDVPTGSV
-88 AAAGHGLRLL
+88 AGHGLRLL

-126 AGGAGLRPTVVTAL
+126 AGGAGLRPAVVTAL

-179 RGLDGSDA
+179 RG
-187 AGADAPGPGTSE
+187 ADAP
-199 LGMSEPDAP
+199 
-208 GLGTSESGGAE
+208 
-219 SGAGRSGSHP
+219 
-229 GGQAS
+229 
-234 SGPGGQ
+234 
-240 PVSDLGGQPVSDL
+240 
-253 GGRPVSDL
+253 RP
-261 GGQASSGSG
+261 
-270 GQLASDP
+270 
-277 GGQAPSGPG
+277 
-286 GRQVSSPGGQPVSGP
+286 
-301 GGQASSGPGGQPV
+301 
-314 SDPGG
+314 
-319 QSVSRPGGQL
+319 
-329 ASDPGGQPVSGPGG
+329 
-343 YPVSGPGWQSVS
+343 
-355 RPRGQSAPPEPQALD
+355 EALD
-370 NNDALALISSNALT
+370 HNDALALISSNALT
-384 LGQAALALHELRGLI
+384 LGQSALALHELRGLI

-412 VDGSHEAYAAPVHAA
+412 VDGSHEAFAAPVHTA
-427 RPHKGSTE
+427 RPHRGSAE

-464 CVPQIHGPAHD
+464 CLPQIHGPAHD
-475 AADALEGVLT
+475 AADALEQVLA

-494 PLISPEDMAAYH
+494 PLIIPEDRAAYH

-519 DHFRLAVTQVA
+519 DHFRLALTQVA

-550 FLADH
+550 FLADP

-569 AAALG
+569 GAALG

-632 RDLRPE
+632 RDLRPD
-638 PELPAGRALE
+638 PELPAGRAFA
-648 LAESVLEPDQ
+648 LAEPVLDADP

-671 ALLDRFTDIWRGSA
+671 RLLDRFTDIWRGST

>member
-1 MSSRIVDTVN
+1 MSSRNADTSSEVV
-11 AVTPPAS
+11 AGLTA
-18 VGLVVLDGHSTG
+18 GLVVLDGCSTG
-30 VEDVVRLADG
+30 VTDIVRLADG

-45 PGTDAMKRVEESWD
+45 PGTEAMKRVEQSWD

-88 AAAGHGLRLL
+88 AAAEHGLRLL

-165 LAQVGLALAGEHPW
+165 LAQLGLALVGEHPW
-179 RGLDGSDA
+179 RGPEQGV
-187 AGADAPGPGTSE
+187 PP
-199 LGMSEPDAP
+199 
-208 GLGTSESGGAE
+208 
-219 SGAGRSGSHP
+219 
-229 GGQAS
+229 Q
-234 SGPGGQ
+234 
-240 PVSDLGGQPVSDL
+240 V
-253 GGRPVSDL
+253 
-261 GGQASSGSG
+261 
-270 GQLASDP
+270 
-277 GGQAPSGPG
+277 QAPSVQAQAQAPSAQAQVQAPSVQPQGPSPLG
-286 GRQVSSPGGQPVSGP
+286 LGERVTSFGEEVSSVG
-301 GGQASSGPGGQPV
+301 
-314 SDPGG
+314 
-319 QSVSRPGGQL
+319 
-329 ASDPGGQPVSGPGG
+329 
-343 YPVSGPGWQSVS
+343 
-355 RPRGQSAPPEPQALD
+355 RGLPPEPQPLD

-384 LGQAALALHELRGLI
+384 LGQSALALDELRGLI
-399 GATQVV
+399 EATQVV

-427 RPHKGSTE
+427 RPHKGSAE

-464 CVPQIHGPAHD
+464 CVPQIHGPAQD
-475 AADALEGVLT
+475 AADALEGVL
-485 VEINAAAEN
+485 VIEINAAAEN

-623 VAAVRALRQ
+623 VSAVRALRQ
-632 RDLRPE
+632 RDLRPD
-638 PELPAGRALE
+638 PELPVGRAME
-648 LAESVLEPDQ
+648 LAESVLGLDQ
-658 ADRPLTDDVTAAA
+658 TDRPLTDDVTAAA
-671 ALLDRFTDIWRGSA
+671 ALLDRFTDIWRGSE

>member
-1 MSSRIVDTVN
+1 MSSRNADTPS
-11 AVTPPAS
+11 AVVAGLTA
-18 VGLVVLDGHSTG
+18 GLVVLDGCSTG
-30 VEDVVRLADG
+30 VTDIVRLADG

-45 PGTDAMKRVEESWD
+45 PGTEAMKRVEQSWD

-88 AAAGHGLRLL
+88 AAAEHGLRLL

-165 LAQVGLALAGEHPW
+165 LAQVGLALVGEHPW
-179 RGLDGSDA
+179 RG
-187 AGADAPGPGTSE
+187 
-199 LGMSEPDAP
+199 PDASRTP
-208 GLGTSESGGAE
+208 SVSAVPSETRSPEQGA
-219 SGAGRSGSHP
+219 P
-229 GGQAS
+229 PQ
-234 SGPGGQ
+234 
-240 PVSDLGGQPVSDL
+240 V
-253 GGRPVSDL
+253 
-261 GGQASSGSG
+261 
-270 GQLASDP
+270 
-277 GGQAPSGPG
+277 QAPSVQAQGPSPLG
-286 GRQVSSPGGQPVSGP
+286 LGERVTSFGEEVSSVG
-301 GGQASSGPGGQPV
+301 
-314 SDPGG
+314 
-319 QSVSRPGGQL
+319 
-329 ASDPGGQPVSGPGG
+329 
-343 YPVSGPGWQSVS
+343 
-355 RPRGQSAPPEPQALD
+355 RGLPPEPQPLD

-384 LGQAALALHELRGLI
+384 LGQSALALDELRGLI
-399 GATQVV
+399 EATQVV

-427 RPHKGSTE
+427 RPHKGSVE

-464 CVPQIHGPAHD
+464 CVPQIHGPAQD
-475 AADALEGVLT
+475 AADALEEVLV

-623 VAAVRALRQ
+623 VSAVRALRQ
-632 RDLRPE
+632 RDLRPD
-638 PELPAGRALE
+638 PELPVGRAME
-648 LAESVLEPDQ
+648 LAESVLGLDQ
-658 ADRPLTDDVTAAA
+658 TDRPLTGDVTAAA
-671 ALLDRFTDIWRGSA
+671 ALLDRFTDIWRGSE

>member
-1 MSSRIVDTVN
+1 MSSRIVDATDAMV
-11 AVTPPAS
+11 S
-18 VGLVVLDGHSTG
+18 GSSDLVVLDGVGFG
-30 VEDVVRLADG
+30 VADVVRLADG
-40 AARPV
+40 DARPV
-45 PGTDAMKRVEESWD
+45 PGTDAMKRATESWD

-88 AAAGHGLRLL
+88 AAAEHGLRLL

-103 AIGEELPARQ
+103 AIGDELPARE

-140 CEALET
+140 CEALES
-146 GAYPVVNEFG
+146 GVHPVVNEFG

-165 LAQVGLALAGEHPW
+165 LAQVGLALVGERPW
-179 RGLDGSDA
+179 RGA
-187 AGADAPGPGTSE
+187 E
-199 LGMSEPDAP
+199 N
-208 GLGTSESGGAE
+208 GL
-219 SGAGRSGSHP
+219 SGA
-229 GGQAS
+229 
-234 SGPGGQ
+234 
-240 PVSDLGGQPVSDL
+240 
-253 GGRPVSDL
+253 
-261 GGQASSGSG
+261 
-270 GQLASDP
+270 
-277 GGQAPSGPG
+277 
-286 GRQVSSPGGQPVSGP
+286 
-301 GGQASSGPGGQPV
+301 
-314 SDPGG
+314 
-319 QSVSRPGGQL
+319 
-329 ASDPGGQPVSGPGG
+329 
-343 YPVSGPGWQSVS
+343 
-355 RPRGQSAPPEPQALD
+355 PEPQPLD

-384 LGQAALALHELRGLI
+384 LGQSALALHELRGLI

-405 AALSLLA
+405 GALSLLA
-412 VDGSHEAYAAPVHAA
+412 VDGSHEPFAAPVHAA
-427 RPHKGSTE
+427 RPHRGSTE

-464 CVPQIHGPAHD
+464 CLPQIHGPAHD
-475 AADALEGVLT
+475 AADALEDVLAI
-485 VEINAAAEN
+485 EINAAAEN
-494 PLISPEDMAAYH
+494 PFISAEDMTAYH
-506 HGGFYQAQLALAL
+506 HGGFYQAQLVLAL
-519 DHFRLAVTQVA
+519 DHFRLALTQVA

-537 STLNEPAYTRLRP
+537 SSLNEPAFTRLKP
-550 FLADH
+550 FLADN

-602 LAARQTLRACGA
+602 LAARQTLRACRA

-632 RDLRPE
+632 RDLRPD
-638 PELPAGRALE
+638 PELPVGRALE
-648 LAESVLEPDQ
+648 LAEAVLDEDP
-658 ADRPLTDDVTAAA
+658 ADRPLTDDVSAAA
-671 ALLDRFTDIWRGSA
+671 GLLDRFTEIWRGST

>member
-1 MSSRIVDTVN
+1 MSSRNADTSR
-11 AVTPPAS
+11 AVVAGLTA
-18 VGLVVLDGHSTG
+18 GLVVLDGRSTG
-30 VEDVVRLADG
+30 VTDIVRLADG

-45 PGTDAMKRVEESWD
+45 PGTEAMKRVEQSWD

-88 AAAGHGLRLL
+88 AAAEHGLRLL

-165 LAQVGLALAGEHPW
+165 LAQVGLALVGEHPW
-179 RGLDGSDA
+179 RG
-187 AGADAPGPGTSE
+187 
-199 LGMSEPDAP
+199 PDASRTP
-208 GLGTSESGGAE
+208 
-219 SGAGRSGSHP
+219 
-229 GGQAS
+229 
-234 SGPGGQ
+234 
-240 PVSDLGGQPVSDL
+240 PVP
-253 GGRPVSDL
+253 
-261 GGQASSGSG
+261 A
-270 GQLASDP
+270 
-277 GGQAPSGPG
+277 APSGPQSPEQG
-286 GRQVSSPGGQPVSGP
+286 VPPRVQAPSVQAQGPSPLGLGERVTSFGEEVSSVGQG
-301 GGQASSGPGGQPV
+301 
-314 SDPGG
+314 
-319 QSVSRPGGQL
+319 L
-329 ASDPGGQPVSGPGG
+329 
-343 YPVSGPGWQSVS
+343 
-355 RPRGQSAPPEPQALD
+355 PPEPQPLD

-384 LGQAALALHELRGLI
+384 LGQSALALDELRGLI
-399 GATQVV
+399 EATQVV

-427 RPHKGSTE
+427 RPHQGSVE

-464 CVPQIHGPAHD
+464 CVPQIHGPAQD
-475 AADALEGVLT
+475 AADALEEVLV

-623 VAAVRALRQ
+623 VSAVRALRQ
-632 RDLRPE
+632 RDLRPD
-638 PELPAGRALE
+638 PELPVGRAME
-648 LAESVLEPDQ
+648 LAESVLGLDQ
-658 ADRPLTDDVTAAA
+658 TDRPLTDDVTAAA
-671 ALLDRFTDIWRGSA
+671 ALLDRFTDIWRGSE

>member
-1 MSSRIVDTVN
+1 MSSRIVDVPGTADPN
-11 AVTPPAS
+11 SGAPNPSSRAATP
-18 VGLVVLDGHSTG
+18 GLVVLDGYSTG
-30 VEDVVRLADG
+30 VADVVRLADG

-45 PGTDAMKRVEESWD
+45 PGTEALKRVEESWD
-59 AARQIAATGRVYG
+59 AARRIAATGRVYG

-88 AAAGHGLRLL
+88 AATGHGLRLL

-103 AIGEELPARQ
+103 AIGAELPARQ

-140 CEALET
+140 CEALES

-179 RGLDGSDA
+179 HGV
-187 AGADAPGPGTSE
+187 GAPAP
-199 LGMSEPDAP
+199 
-208 GLGTSESGGAE
+208 
-219 SGAGRSGSHP
+219 
-229 GGQAS
+229 
-234 SGPGGQ
+234 Q
-240 PVSDLGGQPVSDL
+240 P
-253 GGRPVSDL
+253 
-261 GGQASSGSG
+261 
-270 GQLASDP
+270 
-277 GGQAPSGPG
+277 
-286 GRQVSSPGGQPVSGP
+286 
-301 GGQASSGPGGQPV
+301 
-314 SDPGG
+314 
-319 QSVSRPGGQL
+319 
-329 ASDPGGQPVSGPGG
+329 
-343 YPVSGPGWQSVS
+343 
-355 RPRGQSAPPEPQALD
+355 LD

-427 RPHKGSTE
+427 RRHRGTAE
-435 VARRMRELIGAADRP
+435 VARRMRELIGAADHP

-456 IQDPYGFR
+456 LQDPYGFR
-464 CVPQIHGPAHD
+464 CLPQIHGPAQD
-475 AADALEGVLT
+475 AADALEEVLT

-494 PLISPEDMAAYH
+494 PLICAEDMAAYH

-519 DHFRLAVTQVA
+519 DHFRLSLTQVA

-569 AAALG
+569 GAALG

-602 LAARQTLRACGA
+602 LAARQTLRVCDA

-623 VAAVRALRQ
+623 LAAVRALRQ
-632 RDLRPE
+632 RELRPE
-638 PELPAGRALE
+638 PDLPVGRALE
-648 LAESVLEPDQ
+648 LAETVLDADQ
-658 ADRPLTDDVTAAA
+658 TDRPLTDDVTAAA
-671 ALLDRFTDIWRGSA
+671 ALLDRFTDIWRGSTA
-685 S
+685 